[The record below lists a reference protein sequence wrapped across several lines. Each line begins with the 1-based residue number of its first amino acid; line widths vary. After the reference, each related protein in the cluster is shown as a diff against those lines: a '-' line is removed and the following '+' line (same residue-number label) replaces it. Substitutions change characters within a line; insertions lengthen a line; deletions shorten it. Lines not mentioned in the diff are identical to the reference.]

1 MNLCKTEYEI
11 GLIYFSE
18 LEDFADYILLTSTDS
33 TSPQPII
40 IHVDPREGIGCV
52 M

>member
-1 MNLCKTEYEI
+1 MSNYETV
-11 GLIYFSE
+11 LIYFSE
-18 LEDFADYILLTSTDS
+18 LEDFSDFILLTYTDS

-40 IHVDPREGIGCV
+40 IHGDPREGIGCV